1 MKKGRQLRKFDGGYC
16 SQVTWLYG
24 MWLVVGQERD
34 FAPLAIEAEPGH
46 LAKAAV
52 ELLALYHED
61 KIALV
66 IIVAIPV

>member
-1 MKKGRQLRKFDGGYC
+1 
-16 SQVTWLYG
+16 
-24 MWLVVGQERD
+24 MWRVVGQERD